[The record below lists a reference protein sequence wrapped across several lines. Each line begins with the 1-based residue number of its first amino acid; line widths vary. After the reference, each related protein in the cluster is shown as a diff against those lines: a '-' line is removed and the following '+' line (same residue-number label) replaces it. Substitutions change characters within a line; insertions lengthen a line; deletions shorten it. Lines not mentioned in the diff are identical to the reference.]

1 MWTLAAL
8 TTLTTLALAGAHQSA
23 SAQSA
28 AAQPAAAQAPALSGI
43 TWTLV
48 LTQQDGR
55 TFAPVGAGRPTL
67 RLDGRTASGSAGC
80 NTYRGA
86 YASRADVLRFGPLAT
101 TRRACAAAV
110 GAGETRFLNLMGQV
124 TGYQLSGQTLTLFAG
139 PRDRLTF
146 RAGGA
151 ATTPPEATVSLN
163 GSWQLAGGTALR
175 PLAENVPSL
184 TFAGNQVSGSAG
196 CNRLTGSVQA
206 QAGRVTFGPL
216 ATTRRACAPAVNAQ
230 ESAFLR
236 FLGESSLRA
245 SVQGQTLTL
254 TAASGRTLVFRRVG
268 SGPANAAPTPAT
280 LLGQAYTLAAVG
292 GRPVAASQPVTLAFG
307 EGRLGGSDGCNQY
320 GAPYRLEGATL
331 VLTGEP
337 VSTLRA
343 CPGPSAPVNLPALLA
358 SRPTL
363 TVTAT
368 GLTLRAG
375 ETTLTFTRN

>member
-1 MWTLAAL
+1 MRTLAAL
-8 TTLTTLALAGAHQSA
+8 TTLTTLALAGGQSA

-28 AAQPAAAQAPALSGI
+28 AAQAPALGGI
-43 TWTLV
+43 TWTL
-48 LTQQDGR
+48 TQLQEGGQNV
-55 TFAPVGAGRPTL
+55 APVGAERPTL
-67 RLDGRTASGSAGC
+67 RLDGRTASGLTGC
-80 NTYRGA
+80 NTYRAA

-101 TRRACAAAV
+101 TRRACSAAAS
-110 GAGETRFLNLMGQV
+110 AGETRFLNLLRQV

-146 RAGGA
+146 RAGAA
-151 ATTPPEATVSLN
+151 ATTPEATVSLN

-175 PLAENVPSL
+175 PTSQNVPFL
-184 TFAGNQVSGSAG
+184 TFAGTQVSGSAG

-216 ATTRRACAPAVNAQ
+216 ATTRVACAPAVNAQ

-236 FLGESSLRA
+236 FLAEPNLRA
-245 SVQGQTLTL
+245 SVQGQILTL
-254 TAASGRTLVFRRVG
+254 TAPSGRTLVFRRVG
-268 SGPANAAPTPAT
+268 SDLADGALTPAA
-280 LLGQAYTLAAVG
+280 LLGRTYTLTAVG
-292 GRPVAASQPVTLAFG
+292 GRPVGTSQPVTLAFG

-320 GAPYRLEGATL
+320 GAPYRLDGGTL

-337 VSTLRA
+337 ISTLRA
-343 CPGPSAPVNLPALLA
+343 CPGPPAPVNLPALLA
-358 SRPTL
+358 ARPTL

-375 ETTLTFTRN
+375 ATTLTFTRN